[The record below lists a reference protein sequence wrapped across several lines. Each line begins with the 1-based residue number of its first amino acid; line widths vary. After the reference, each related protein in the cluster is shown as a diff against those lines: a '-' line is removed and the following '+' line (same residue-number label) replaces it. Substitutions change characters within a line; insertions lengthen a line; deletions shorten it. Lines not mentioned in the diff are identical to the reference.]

1 MIVRSVASQGRGYTQ
16 TGAGARRGSRGPIF
30 IPIPGSWGSSG
41 SSWSGGFPGGG
52 GFSGGGGS
60 FGGAGASGS
69 FLFGRT
75 DGLDNATAPRGAG
88 DVMISD
94 VDKRRIAEAIRAAE
108 EKTAGEIYCVIAKAC
123 GDYRLVPIAWAAL
136 VALAV
141 PLPLIYLT
149 ARPAGIIYLLQL
161 AAFIVAAL
169 VLSLPMIR
177 FRIVPKRRMWG
188 RVHAEAMH
196 QFLAQGIHLTEHRT
210 GVLIFASVAERYAEI
225 VADSGINAKVQPEV
239 WSKAVAAMISAI
251 KDGRPGDGFVA
262 AVELCGEQLA
272 RHFPPGALNP
282 DELPNKVVEI

>member
-1 MIVRSVASQGRGYTQ
+1 
-16 TGAGARRGSRGPIF
+16 
-30 IPIPGSWGSSG
+30 
-41 SSWSGGFPGGG
+41 
-52 GFSGGGGS
+52 
-60 FGGAGASGS
+60 
-69 FLFGRT
+69 
-75 DGLDNATAPRGAG
+75 
-88 DVMISD
+88 MISD
-94 VDKRRIAEAIRAAE
+94 VDKARIAEAIRAAE
-108 EKTAGEIYCVIAKAC
+108 EKTAGEIFCVIAHAC

-161 AAFIVAAL
+161 AAFIVVAL

-177 FRIVPKRRMWG
+177 FRIVPKRRMW
-188 RVHAEAMH
+188 RRAHAEAMH

-225 VADSGINAKVQPEV
+225 VADSGINAKVTPDV
-239 WSKAVAAMISAI
+239 WTKAVAAMISAI
-251 KDGRPGDGFVA
+251 KDGRPGDGFVV
-262 AVELCGEQLA
+262 AVGLCGEQLA